1 MGVPKFA
8 RFICE
13 RYPCILE
20 LLNDYQIPEFD
31 NLYLDM
37 NGIIHCCSHPN
48 DADAHFRITEETIFK
63 NIFHYL
69 EILFRTIKPQKLFFM
84 AVDGVA
90 PRAKINQQRSRRF
103 RAAKEAE
110 LVEARARARGET
122 ISEESKF
129 DSNCITPGTL
139 FMAKLTEQL
148 KYFVTYKVSTDKLWQ
163 KCQII
168 LSGPEVPGEGE
179 HKIMDYIRYLK
190 SQPDHDANTRHCLYG
205 LDADLIML
213 SLCTH
218 EPHFTVLREE
228 VKYGKNVQKCI
239 MPEKTKF
246 CLLHISLLREYM
258 EHEFEVIKD
267 KLSFP
272 FDIEKII
279 DDWILMGF
287 LVGNDFIPHLPNLH
301 IANGALPL
309 LYQAYMEI
317 LPTMDGYINEAGQ
330 LNLVRFEKF
339 MERLAVTDV
348 EHFTENLADLKYFEG
363 KTGRLPNEIEQTRYN
378 KLNEFEESPKN
389 TRTISTSQSSP
400 KIMNKDLNAL
410 IQMTDEILLGH
421 LDEEEQLDTD
431 SDNDMYNLEFLQHK
445 RDYYMNKFEYENVDA
460 DVMRLQAEAYVTAI
474 QWNLHYYYD
483 GCCSWSWY
491 YPHHYAPYISDIK
504 GFKDLVFNFDLGEP
518 FLPFQQLLA
527 VLPAASKNL
536 LPEVYQ
542 GLLTDEVSPIIDYY
556 PDEFRTDLNEKK
568 QEWEAVVLIPFIN
581 EVKLIDAMRPFNSR
595 LTQEE
600 INRNKH
606 GDMHIIYYTEKNLGT
621 IVAPEYFPTI
631 ESHAKMTTMSPK
643 EIQVPRNK
651 LIKGIAKNAKL
662 HVYYSGFPTM
672 QHIKHTAFLDKS
684 KVKVFE
690 HPSRDNNMIIKILP
704 MNIPT
709 IDQLANDV
717 LGQIVYVRWPHL
729 MEAHVIAVSNSAQK
743 FTLIDSNSNHM
754 ENVRREEFNS
764 LQTIQWNMEAK
775 NIVSSYKNRFGI
787 EVGEIKMIIHA
798 RPITGRRYIL
808 TSQGRLSLEKEWSN
822 YPVSYA
828 YQSIVRNIQVED
840 EGFIVHKNVADIYVP
855 KSVCFMLGHPHY
867 GAIGE
872 VIAPGMNIKT
882 GRVKVAMK
890 FIPDPN
896 FESLKREQS
905 ESRMQY
911 MHGSIAAQ
919 RLGISSHLL
928 SRITGSIFVLP
939 RTNEQS
945 ERKQQN
951 IGLNLKFNKK
961 NEELPGYTKKVN
973 GQWLYSS
980 KSIGLIRNYMEKFP
994 LLFEYLAQNISNDIY
1009 NEDGL
1014 FPERPQEIINI
1025 SKWIK
1030 EQPFRSIEVRN
1041 CDWDGLDPEIIQK
1054 ISIEIDKHLEQEADI
1069 TKTVLMQVKPHL
1081 LYKPGLSAGNIAPDP
1096 KAKHKIF
1103 DRIIAIREDS
1113 VVPIGYRGTI
1123 VCIQS
1128 SGDDLDGSLYD
1139 ILFDKSFIGSISFT
1153 GGATSRRHKLLAAEF
1168 INISHGIRAE
1178 QNITD
1183 VCSTP
1188 EKFYRKKNTI
1198 NSENVPNLKSSAFA
1212 SFNKHGDF
1220 LPVFCQKTQDHQQS
1234 QNQARIRV
1242 MKKNNDSLN
1251 SHNSPLKNNI
1261 KNDTSTQK
1269 AGIQPS
1275 EKQTQTLVT
1284 VATTATST
1292 PATNPQSSKL
1302 DRTTEFQLLWNEL
1315 HKLPQVEPDVTKK
1328 SMAFPT
1334 MLRPQPPIPSTTES
1348 HARQVN
1354 KKDNISYC
1362 ALLLN
1367 HFQLIGNGL
1376 PRYFYTTDEK
1386 NLIRAQIVLPDMRN
1400 YQGDAYFNHALAAE
1414 NAASIVYKELNL
1426 DKTTKL
1432 RPPFEALTRDT
1443 WMNIPPSNVQP
1454 SIPTHS
1460 FPDAKKPTV
1469 RLLPPNWNQLQS
1481 GSSQQSSKFPPT
1493 VLFGSGQI
1501 GAQPLLVENKRD
1513 EKQQHVTPF
1522 VPLQAQKKTRVRKSK
1537 ETLQSLQLNV
1547 TDALSSKIP
1556 KAQKSK
1562 TTLQSKGSTKI
1573 VESDKATKI
1582 NNITESKSDNSN
1594 QGQKIQKILRQRKS
1608 RIAANFG
1615 TSPIT
1620 GTTNGSEAK

>member
-163 KCQII
+163 KCKII

-258 EHEFEVIKD
+258 EHEFEAIKH

-309 LYQAYMEI
+309 LYRAYMEI
-317 LPTMDGYINEAGQ
+317 LPTIDGYINEAGQ
-330 LNLVRFEKF
+330 LNLERFEKF
-339 MERLAVTDV
+339 MEKLAVIDV
-348 EHFTENLADLKYFEG
+348 EHFTEHSADLKYFEG
-363 KTGRLPNEIEQTRYN
+363 KTGRFPNEIERTSYN
-378 KLNEFEESPKN
+378 KLNEFEEFHKDAA
-389 TRTISTSQSSP
+389 TISTSQSSP
-400 KIMNKDLNAL
+400 KIMNRDLNAL

-421 LDEEEQLDTD
+421 SDEEKLDAD

-483 GCCSWSWY
+483 GCCSWAWY

-556 PDEFRTDLNEKK
+556 PGEFRTDLNEKK

-581 EVKLIDAMRPFNSR
+581 EAKLIDAMRPFNSQ
-595 LTQEE
+595 LKQEE
-600 INRNKH
+600 IKRNQH
-606 GDMHIIYYTEKNLGT
+606 GDMHVIYYTEKNLGT

-631 ESHAKMTTMSPK
+631 ESHAKIITMSPK
-643 EIQVPRNK
+643 EIQIPRNK
-651 LIKGIAKNAKL
+651 LVKGIAKNAKL

-672 QHIKHTAFLDKS
+672 QHIKHAAFLDKS

-690 HPSRDNNMIIKILP
+690 HPSRENNMIIKILP

-709 IDQLANDV
+709 IQQLANDV

-729 MEAHVIAVSNSAQK
+729 MEAHVIAVSNGEQK
-743 FTLIDSNSNHM
+743 FTLIDSNSNYM
-754 ENVRREEFNS
+754 DNIRREEFNS
-764 LQTIQWNMEAK
+764 SQTTQWNMEAK

-787 EVGEIKMIIHA
+787 EVGEIKIIIHA
-798 RPITGRRYIL
+798 RPINGRRYIL

-828 YQSIVRNIQVED
+828 YQSIVKNIQVED

-855 KSVCFMLGHPHY
+855 RSFCFMLGHPHY
-867 GAIGE
+867 GALGE

-882 GRVKVAMK
+882 GRVKVAMR

-928 SRITGSIFVLP
+928 SRITGSIFVL
-939 RTNEQS
+939 TNTTEQS

-994 LLFEYLAQNISNDIY
+994 LLFEYLAQNISNDMY
-1009 NEDGL
+1009 NEDDL

-1054 ISIEIDKHLEQEADI
+1054 ISIEIDKYLEREADI

-1096 KAKHKIF
+1096 EAKHKIF
-1103 DRIIAIREDS
+1103 DRVIAIREDS

-1128 SGDDLDGSLYD
+1128 SGDDFEGSLYD
-1139 ILFDKSFIGSISFT
+1139 ILFDKSFVGSISFI
-1153 GGATSRRHKLLAAEF
+1153 GGATSRRYKLLAAEF

-1183 VCSTP
+1183 VYSIP
-1188 EKFYRKKNTI
+1188 EKFHRKKTI
-1198 NSENVPNLKSSAFA
+1198 IDSENVPYLKSSAFA

-1220 LPVFCQKTQDHQQS
+1220 LPVFCQKTQDHQQL
-1234 QNQARIRV
+1234 QNQARIRI
-1242 MKKNNDSLN
+1242 MKKNNDSQN
-1251 SHNSPLKNNI
+1251 ARDSPLKNNNI
-1261 KNDTSTQK
+1261 KNDTSTQNPD
-1269 AGIQPS
+1269 ILPS
-1275 EKQTQTLVT
+1275 EKPTQTRLT

-1292 PATNPQSSKL
+1292 PKTDPQLSKL

-1315 HKLPQVEPDVTKK
+1315 HKLPVVPDESKK

-1334 MLRPQPPIPSTTES
+1334 MLLPQPPASSAAKSVIDTNFITMF
-1348 HARQVN
+1348 HV
-1354 KKDNISYC
+1354 
-1362 ALLLN
+1362 L
-1367 HFQLIGNGL
+1367 
-1376 PRYFYTTDEK
+1376 
-1386 NLIRAQIVLPDMRN
+1386 NLIFMNEIRLYLRFSLFIVDYCMLE
-1400 YQGDAYFNHALAAE
+1400 Y
-1414 NAASIVYKELNL
+1414 
-1426 DKTTKL
+1426 
-1432 RPPFEALTRDT
+1432 
-1443 WMNIPPSNVQP
+1443 
-1454 SIPTHS
+1454 
-1460 FPDAKKPTV
+1460 
-1469 RLLPPNWNQLQS
+1469 
-1481 GSSQQSSKFPPT
+1481 
-1493 VLFGSGQI
+1493 
-1501 GAQPLLVENKRD
+1501 
-1513 EKQQHVTPF
+1513 
-1522 VPLQAQKKTRVRKSK
+1522 
-1537 ETLQSLQLNV
+1537 
-1547 TDALSSKIP
+1547 
-1556 KAQKSK
+1556 
-1562 TTLQSKGSTKI
+1562 
-1573 VESDKATKI
+1573 
-1582 NNITESKSDNSN
+1582 
-1594 QGQKIQKILRQRKS
+1594 IL
-1608 RIAANFG
+1608 
-1615 TSPIT
+1615 
-1620 GTTNGSEAK
+1620 